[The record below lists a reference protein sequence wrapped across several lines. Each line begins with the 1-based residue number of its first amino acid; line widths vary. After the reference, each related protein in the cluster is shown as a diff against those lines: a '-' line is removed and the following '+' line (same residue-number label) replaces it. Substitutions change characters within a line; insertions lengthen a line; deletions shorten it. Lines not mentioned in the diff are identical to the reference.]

1 MKKCISN
8 DRVREC
14 EHGQRVGCLACHV
27 KKLQKRLEKQHAEN
41 AKLKAELAEW
51 EGIEGRCKRGHNKH
65 AQKHPTRHS
74 PKQCQHGYEFGH
86 SAMCPGGSPSCEHG
100 YTSGHSSTCPGGQ

>member
-1 MKKCISN
+1 MKKRKPKTHHHEGKPKN
-8 DRVREC
+8 YFRDAFDAK
-14 EHGQRVGCLACHV
+14 RVGEQMEVTINVEMRPGDKLIFAVPVDERAFLAS
-27 KKLQKRLEKQHAEN
+27 L
-41 AKLKAELAEW
+41 
-51 EGIEGRCKRGHNKH
+51 IKH